1 MNVDKPHSFLSLEA
15 AKIVECGV
23 APAMYLHRRPGRGRV
38 DSEHLIKYK
47 VGGRAGLIGMVF
59 FELVAS
65 SSFFSNVPAM

>member
-23 APAMYLHRRPGRGRV
+23 APAMYLHRRPGRGWV

-47 VGGRAGLIGMVF
+47 VGGRAGLASVF
-59 FELVAS
+59 FELVAP
-65 SSFFSNVPAM
+65 SSFFSNVPSM